1 MEVQIRKMT
10 ISDYACAIDLW
21 QNMPGIGLSSADSE
35 SSLRVFLA
43 KNPETCFIAESAGKL
58 VGTILGGSDGRRGYL
73 YHLAVHPD
81 YRLNGLGKELV
92 QASLDALRAQ
102 GIEKSHIFVLAD
114 NQEGL
119 KFWQKIGWEKRVD
132 ILILSKSL
140 GQASAAASAR

>member
-1 MEVQIRKMT
+1 MDTQIRMMLT
-10 ISDYACAIDLW
+10 SDYASATNLW

-35 SSLRVFLA
+35 SALRVFLA
-43 KNPETCFIAESAGKL
+43 KNPETCFVAESSGKL

-81 YRLNGLGKELV
+81 YRKQGLGNKLV
-92 QASLDALRAQ
+92 QASLDALAAQ
-102 GIEKSHIFVLAD
+102 GIQKCHIFVLSD

-119 KFWQKIGWEKRVD
+119 KFWQKTGWKQRDD

-140 GQASAAASAR
+140 CGSEEH